1 MDWAISS
8 QASQGWEEGST
19 TRKIKLEQPK
29 FPRALDAISDD
40 VVWAAM
46 KVAEVRIKS
55 LTITKPMIF
64 DVSPT
69 DTPMLTMA
77 KRKKADARYHQWQED
92 KLEAAT
98 SNKAEEGAD
107 ATYGTAAQTTTLGNY
122 CQISTK
128 TVDISRTLDIVKKY
142 GRKSEV
148 AFQLMKR
155 GKALKRDMEFTICRN
170 QESTNATARATAGW
184 ETMID
189 STSGNLVRANSA
201 QTADYSVRGF
211 SSASW
216 TAPEDGSTVTF
227 IEADLVSAL
236 GLAWEDG
243 GDPSIIMMSKKN
255 KNLFNSFAGVAT
267 KYNEV
272 KGTNQAVVTG
282 ASDMY
287 VSSYGNHMVKL
298 NRYMRDTAV
307 FCIDPGYISVAY
319 LDGIKKE
326 KMAKTGDSERY
337 LMTVEYALVVDNR
350 DAHATVGG
358 VGV

>member
-1 MDWAISS
+1 MAT
-8 QASQGWEEGST
+8 ATTST
-19 TRKIKLEQPK
+19 VSNTSGL
-29 FPRALDAISDD
+29 
-40 VVWAAM
+40 
-46 KVAEVRIKS
+46 AEDFENV
-55 LTITKPMIF
+55 IF

-69 DTPMLTMA
+69 ETPLLTLA
-77 KRKKADARYHQWQED
+77 KRKKATARYHQWQED
-92 KLEAAT
+92 ALAAAS
-98 SNKAEEGAD
+98 SNISEEGAD
-107 ATYGTAAQTTTLGNY
+107 ASYATAAQTTTLGNF

-128 TVDISRTLDIVKKY
+128 TVDISRTLDIVHKY

-148 AFQLMKR
+148 ALQLMKR
-155 GKALKRDMEFTICRN
+155 GKELKRDMEFTICRN
-170 QESTNATARATAGW
+170 QASTNATARATAGW
-184 ETMID
+184 ECMI
-189 STSGNLVRANSA
+189 SGNLVRANSG

-211 SSASW
+211 SAASW
-216 TAPEDGSTVTF
+216 TAPEDGSLVTF

-243 GDPSIIMMSKKN
+243 GDPSVIMMSKKN
-255 KNLFNSFAGVAT
+255 KNLFNNFAGVAT

-272 KGTNQAVVTG
+272 KGTAQATVTG
-282 ASDMY
+282 ASDVY
-287 VSSYGNHMVKL
+287 VSSYGNHTVKL

-307 FCIDPGYISVAY
+307 FCLDPEYISVAY

>member
-1 MDWAISS
+1 MAT
-8 QASQGWEEGST
+8 AT
-19 TRKIKLEQPK
+19 TTTVSNTSGLAED
-29 FPRALDAISDD
+29 FED
-40 VVWAAM
+40 V
-46 KVAEVRIKS
+46 
-55 LTITKPMIF
+55 IF

-69 DTPMLTMA
+69 DTPLLTLA
-77 KRKKADARYHQWQED
+77 KRKKANARYHQWQED
-92 KLEAAT
+92 ALAAAT

-107 ATYGTAAQTTTLGNY
+107 ASYATAAGTTTLGNY

-128 TVDISRTLDIVKKY
+128 TVDISRTLDIVNKY

-148 AFQLMKR
+148 AYQILKR
-155 GKALKRDMEFTICRN
+155 GKELKRDMEFTICRN
-170 QESTNATARATAGW
+170 QASTNATARATASW
-184 ETMID
+184 ECMI
-189 STSGNLVRANSA
+189 SGNLVRANSA
-201 QTADYSVRGF
+201 QTTDYSVRGF
-211 SSASW
+211 SAASW
-216 TAPEDGSTVTF
+216 TAPEDGSLVTF

-272 KGTNQAVVTG
+272 KGTAQATVTG
-282 ASDMY
+282 ASDVY
-287 VSSYGNHMVKL
+287 VSSYGNHTVKL
-298 NRYMRDTAV
+298 NRYMRDAAV
-307 FCIDPGYISVAY
+307 FCLDPEFVSVDY

-350 DAHATVGG
+350 DAHATIGG